1 MIVKAHYEW
10 DRVKGEQKTARQQ
23 AEKGF
28 TFAVPQGDTER
39 AMLRERIIEEL
50 SSEIPA
56 ELSNVP
62 SAEQVAAS
70 ILKHTGKRKAIL
82 KASGEMEVLEEIKE
96 HVEAIATALVDD
108 MTKDIMD
115 AVGRDPRI
123 QKRCIKP
130 RRQLEKEIIRQYQ
143 REMSEKRKE
152 KLALFNFAT
161 LTTLSGLSTKA
172 FEAVRKAMQKMGG
185 RGVLPSVTALRA
197 ARAELEK
204 ISIEDMGVYGTPDG
218 WFVSAR
224 AVVENEILRIMQVV
238 DDGKGTRQEAGGRVM
253 GIGPGGHGWQDRFHV
268 KIQLDARRIT
278 RRISQTEVMLLIIPK
293 GQDGVDRCQKAVY
306 QRTVGIW
313 TGKDSR
319 ENVQANMKT
328 FFQEIESLQ
337 AEGVVYSQ
345 EADTL
350 LGIHQQTVK
359 EGPVDGSQE
368 WATRLQQG
376 RGLSRVRL
384 DFWLGADMA
393 AQCAV
398 LGHGC
403 AGNEYCGHCAAHK
416 SQRHIPY
423 KLMRVEEAIS
433 FQRLAQ
439 EHDMFPSSLYAINAG
454 NETQGGETEHGLR
467 SCTAD
472 ATFEEETWEEVDS
485 EDGEAEAQPDPDSEE
500 VAQMRPAGRKAG
512 RRAQLRKVL
521 STCKGPH
528 VAALAH
534 LTGWRQNHDL
544 DCPCTK
550 CRVPGGTV
558 VRVIPRHSGDWRK
571 SDWLSEVWPSHNRNR
586 FPFCALHCLMRI
598 TEAMFM
604 MVTQRCLKNEPVIN
618 RLNAGLEAA
627 GICKQLSKI
636 PGATGVHTYEKLT
649 FEGHQ
654 ALKLLAIDESDGG
667 KMAVNRI
674 LESMWPKGD
683 ADGENGRAYV
693 PRAAELW
700 RQWAKVVEIMTERD
714 PAQVE
719 AVDGFNRF
727 GKECREFC
735 RLYQAMYHEQH
746 CRSFYLHLLMHHAGD
761 FMRELQNEGMCIGMM
776 SNSGVERRHE
786 YGRRAAKKALAG
798 GCWRQKVPELADKEN
813 LFAYLTLK
821 EILIW
826 QYGTDLVSR
835 QYAERA
841 ASGRGGQGSR
851 SNQAANGSDTD
862 DWSCDADRRA
872 LDNAELSDEPA
883 SCADTCELDGV
894 AYEGEL
900 AEGSPLPPGVREEA
914 DGKRAYFAERDP
926 RLFKGRDDLCGVL
939 EQESVAG
946 SDEFEDE
953 DAEAMARRVKDLEDL
968 RGDWLAEEDSEDGD
982 YQGRSDDEES
992 HQGPEDMT
1000 WETFGPQRMPGPPI
1014 ALSRERRGRKR
1025 PPQPAGRRARAATR
1039 PSQSSKADPPA
1050 PAGTNAGPA
1059 RGRPRQ
1065 NPKAQAAAQAAA
1077 SDSPGGVQPPWAWN
1091 DLAKMNASE
1100 LKNLCRNHGLAVGGK
1115 KDTLMSRLVN
1125 VVAAAAA
1132 GPAQEPAVAADRAEA
1147 APAVVAAAAASTA
1160 AAAENVAPPALAG
1173 RRSWRR
1179 EAGGPS

>member
-1 MIVKAHYEW
+1 VIVKAHYEW
-10 DRVKGEQKTARQQ
+10 DRVKAEQKEARQQ
-23 AEKGF
+23 AESKQRGF

-56 ELSNVP
+56 EMSTLP

-70 ILKHTGKRKAIL
+70 ILNHAGKRKAIL
-82 KASGEMEVLEEIKE
+82 KASGEVEVGEEIKE

-143 REMSEKRKE
+143 REMSARRKE

-172 FEAVRKAMQKMGG
+172 FEAVRKALQKMGG

-238 DDGKGTRQEAGGRVM
+238 DDGKGTRHEAGGRVV

-350 LGIHQQTVK
+350 LGIQQQTAK
-359 EGPVDGSQE
+359 EGLVEGSQE
-368 WATRLQQG
+368 WATRLQEG
-376 RGLSRVRL
+376 RGLSRVHL

-403 AGNEYCGHCAAHK
+403 AGNEYCGHCTAHK

-423 KLMRVEEAIS
+423 ELMRVEEAMS
-433 FQRLAQ
+433 FQRLAKEQ
-439 EHDMFPSSLYAINAG
+439 DMFPSSLYAINAG
-454 NETQGGETEHGLR
+454 NETKGGETEHGLR

-472 ATFEEETWEEVDS
+472 ATFEEETWEEV
-485 EDGEAEAQPDPDSEE
+485 EDHEADPESEE
-500 VAQMRPAGRKAG
+500 AAQVRQAGRKVQ
-512 RRAQLRKVL
+512 RRPKLRKVL

-544 DCPCTK
+544 DCPCAE

-571 SDWLSEVWPSHNRNR
+571 SDWLSEVWPSQNRSR

-604 MVTQRCLKNEPVIN
+604 MITQRCLKNEPVIN

-627 GICKQLSKI
+627 GICKKFSKI
-636 PGATGVHTYEKLT
+636 PGASGVHTYEKLT

-654 ALKLLAIDESDGG
+654 ALKLLVIDEGG

-674 LESMWPKGD
+674 MESMWPRGD

-693 PRAAELW
+693 PRAAALW
-700 RQWAKVVEIMTERD
+700 TQWAKVVEIMTERD

-719 AVDGFNRF
+719 EVDGFNRF

-735 RLYQAMYHEQH
+735 RMYQAMYHEQH

-761 FMRELQNEGMCIGMM
+761 FMRELQNEGMCLGMM

-798 GCWRQKVPELADKEN
+798 GCWKQKVPELADREN

-841 ASGRGGQGSR
+841 ASGRGGQ
-851 SNQAANGSDTD
+851 SNQAVDGSDTD
-862 DWSCDADRRA
+862 DLSCDADRRA

-894 AYEGEL
+894 VYEGEL
-900 AEGSPLPPGVREEA
+900 TEGSPLPPGVREEV
-914 DGKRAYFAERDP
+914 DGKCAYFAERDP
-926 RLFKGRDDLCGVL
+926 RLFKGRDDLCGLL

-953 DAEAMARRVKDLEDL
+953 DAEAIARRIKDLEDL
-968 RGDWLAEEDSEDGD
+968 RGDWLAEEDSEESAEDCD
-982 YQGRSDDEES
+982 YQGRSDDEDS
-992 HQGPEDMT
+992 LQGPEDMT
-1000 WETFGPQRMPGPPI
+1000 WETFGPQRKPGPPI

-1025 PPQPAGRRARAATR
+1025 PPQPAGRRARTTTR

-1059 RGRPRQ
+1059 RGRPRP
-1065 NPKAQAAAQAAA
+1065 NPRAQAEAQAAA
-1077 SDSPGGVQPPWAWN
+1077 SDSPGGVQPPWAWE
-1091 DLAKMNASE
+1091 DLAKMKVDE
-1100 LKNLCRNHGLAVGGK
+1100 LKNLCRRHDLALGGNK
-1115 KDTLMSRLVN
+1115 KALMSRLVK
-1125 VVAAAAA
+1125 VVAAAA
-1132 GPAQEPAVAADRAEA
+1132 G
-1147 APAVVAAAAASTA
+1147 S
-1160 AAAENVAPPALAG
+1160 G
-1173 RRSWRR
+1173 
-1179 EAGGPS
+1179 AGGRG